1 MNLEHISICCR
12 DLLVVEKLAEKLLR
26 AMKASLYMPTA
37 SWLGTAIFNKK
48 ALPHILFPKS
58 KLVENSVL
66 FLSLR
71 CNTCV
76 VRNDWMQ
83 SKVTEGFIP
92 VLSYTICFPH
102 ATGIKDK

>member
-48 ALPHILFPKS
+48 ALPRTLFPKS